1 MRRVDIREYKQ
12 EIRTRGR
19 ALRAEL
25 DKEQRAALDFKI
37 ANNVRKLYQYGPCKT
52 VMIYVSTPI
61 EINTVL
67 IIQMAFADGKRVA
80 VPRCIPGTRK
90 MEFYYITSLDDL
102 EPGSFS
108 VMEPKDDMPMLTDF
122 DKCLMIMPGIQ
133 FDTNGYRIG
142 YGKGYYDRYM
152 AKYTG
157 FSAGLCYDWELR
169 RHLCHGRFDR
179 PVSAVVTDSHIR
191 TCKLPKPTIRKE
203 TYYNG

>member
-61 EINTVL
+61 EINTVP

-179 PVSAVVTDSHIR
+179 PVSAVVTDNHIR

-203 TYYNG
+203 TDYNG

>member
-1 MRRVDIREYKQ
+1 MRSIDIREYKQ
-12 EIRTRGR
+12 EIRNRGR

-25 DKEQRAALDFKI
+25 DSQQRAALDAKI
-37 ANNVRKLYQYGPCKT
+37 AQNVRRLYQYGPCQT
-52 VMIYVSTPI
+52 IMIYVSTPI
-61 EINTVL
+61 EINTIP
-67 IIQMAFADGKRVA
+67 IIENALAEGKRVA

-90 MEFYYITSLDDL
+90 MEFYYISSLDDL

-108 VMEPKDDMPMLTDF
+108 VMEPKEGLEMLTSF

-133 FDTNGYRIG
+133 FDVNGYRIG

-152 AKYTG
+152 AKFTG

-179 PVSAVVTDSHIR
+179 PVNAIVTDGHIR
-191 TCKLPKPTIRKE
+191 TCKTQKPTIRREKD
-203 TYYNG
+203 YNG

>member
-12 EIRTRGR
+12 EIRTCGR

-37 ANNVRKLYQYGPCKT
+37 ANNVRKLYQYSPCKT

-61 EINTVL
+61 EINTVP

-191 TCKLPKPTIRKE
+191 TCKLPKPTIRRE
-203 TYYNG
+203 TDYNG